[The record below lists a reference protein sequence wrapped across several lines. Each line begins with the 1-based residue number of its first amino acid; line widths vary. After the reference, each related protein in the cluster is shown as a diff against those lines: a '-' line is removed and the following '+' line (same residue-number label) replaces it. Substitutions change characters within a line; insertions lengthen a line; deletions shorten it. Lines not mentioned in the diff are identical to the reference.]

1 MGGESA
7 LEGARSFVGTQVT
20 PPFSLGAHL
29 VLHML
34 LTLHLQG
41 WGEEGLYP
49 PLHSKT
55 TVLELMVL
63 PEEQQIFL

>member
-34 LTLHLQG
+34 LT
-41 WGEEGLYP
+41 P
-49 PLHSKT
+49 PARLGGGRP
-55 TVLELMVL
+55 L
-63 PEEQQIFL
+63 PSSSLKNHRARTDGAA